1 MRIVQLIDSLEV
13 GGAERMAVNYANA
26 LAGQVAFSGIVAS
39 RKQGA
44 LKSRI
49 DSSVFF
55 ACLNKRFTFDFSAI
69 FTLRRLCKMNK
80 VDWIHAHGTSYF
92 TAFLLKLVYPQINII
107 WHEHAGARS
116 EKKTIYNIVLW
127 FIMRFFCGIIVV
139 NHDLEKWCKEKLFF
153 EKVIYLPNFT
163 VFNGNEVKKTTL
175 EGIEGKRIVCLANLR
190 HPKNHKLLL
199 EVAIKL
205 RKTNPEWTFH
215 FIGKDLHDE
224 YSNELK
230 TIIKANSLEESV
242 FIYDVREDIDHILQ
256 QASIGVLASSS
267 EGLPVAVLEY
277 GMHSMAVVATNVG
290 EIPQVVADGISGLIV
305 PSDMAAL
312 FYDALM
318 LYINSTV
325 LINTFGV
332 ALKDT
337 ITASHTES
345 AVIANYINWL
355 QNELTC

>member
-1 MRIVQLIDSLEV
+1 
-13 GGAERMAVNYANA
+13 
-26 LAGQVAFSGIVAS
+26 
-39 RKQGA
+39 
-44 LKSRI
+44 
-49 DSSVFF
+49 
-55 ACLNKRFTFDFSAI
+55 
-69 FTLRRLCKMNK
+69 
-80 VDWIHAHGTSYF
+80 
-92 TAFLLKLVYPQINII
+92 
-107 WHEHAGARS
+107 
-116 EKKTIYNIVLW
+116 
-127 FIMRFFCGIIVV
+127 VV

-163 VFNGNEVKKTTL
+163 IFNGNEVKKTTL

-230 TIIKANSLEESV
+230 SIIKANRLEESV

-290 EIPQVVADGISGLIV
+290 EIPQVVEDGLSGLIV
-305 PSDMAAL
+305 PSDAVAL

-318 LYINSTV
+318 RYINSPV
-325 LINTFGV
+325 LINKFGI
-332 ALKDT
+332 ALKDK
-337 ITASHTES
+337 INASHTEA
-345 AVIANYINWL
+345 AVIANYTNWI